1 MCLHCRNYH
10 AGGAVAYPAEV
21 LDLYQDLGI
30 DSRLPAEVM
39 HCKQIA
45 PGRHLYGGWFH
56 FVGSIESGPD
66 ARRRLTETVQTI
78 DLEAVDSAFRIGF
91 TAEPSIYFRAFVR
104 EPLVQ
109 IEFETEARWV
119 LDEPEPDA

>member
-1 MCLHCRNYH
+1 M
-10 AGGAVAYPAEV
+10 PEV
-21 LDLYQDLGI
+21 
-30 DSRLPAEVM
+30 RW
-39 HCKQIA
+39 
-45 PGRHLYGGWFH
+45 R
-56 FVGSIESGPD
+56 
-66 ARRRLTETVQTI
+66 TI